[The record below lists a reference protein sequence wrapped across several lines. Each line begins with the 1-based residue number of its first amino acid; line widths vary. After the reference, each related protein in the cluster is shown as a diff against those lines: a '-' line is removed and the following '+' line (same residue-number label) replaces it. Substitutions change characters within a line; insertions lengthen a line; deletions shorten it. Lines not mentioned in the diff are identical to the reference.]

1 MELRE
6 YVRAVRR
13 RWPWILVP
21 VLLAMAGTAA
31 LTATGSPVYRSSM
44 VLFVTTAGTGDF
56 DLKTSRLNSYVALLT
71 GPRVASAVVA
81 ELQLPLSTQAMQEKI
96 TAEVQPGTDLI
107 AVAATDKSAAL
118 SRAIVTTASTTLAGL
133 ARQLDPPRAEALGP
147 SVAVAVAQDAV
158 TVPEP
163 NGLVRK
169 LAFAAVLGLLLG
181 ATAVALR
188 QTLRRTVMDE
198 RDLRQLGLDTVG
210 VISIDGRPGPAGGA
224 GCHPDQALAEAF
236 RRLRTVL
243 PDHGGGRGDGIGGS
257 LLLTGSVPDQG
268 TTAIACGLAIAT
280 AEAGTRV
287 VLVDANLRAPGV
299 GRYLSLDSTRGLAE
313 VLAGSA
319 NLYDV
324 LQDSEDGRLTVLPAG
339 YPPADPGEIL
349 AVPALGETIDI
360 LKTRFD
366 AVLVDTPPLQCV
378 ADAAVLSKVTDG
390 VLLVV
395 RAGKTRTADVERS
408 VDLLQRVGARLV
420 GAVVNALPRRVPGQA
435 PWNPADAMSSSQLPR
450 ATALPPGPVD
460 GWTMPDRRATDSK
473 PYAAGRNAA
482 GRNAAGQNDSG
493 NADTASTREQS
504 RVAGSASAQGRARVV
519 DLSAVARGRARVVS
533 ITDAGPSAP
542 AGDRGDPPTLPA
554 QREPDGKQ
562 RPGE

>member
-6 YVRAVRR
+6 YIRAVRR

-44 VLFVTTAGTGDF
+44 VLFVATAGTDDS
-56 DLKTSRLNSYVALLT
+56 DLRTSRLNSYVALLT

-81 ELQLPLSTQAMQEKI
+81 ELQLPLSTQSVQEKI
-96 TAEVQPGTDLI
+96 SAEVQPGTDLI
-107 AVAATDKSAAL
+107 AVTATDKSAEL
-118 SRAIVTTASTTLAGL
+118 SRAIVTTATTTLAGL
-133 ARQLDPPRAEALGP
+133 ARQLDLPRAEAHGP
-147 SVAVAVAQDAV
+147 SVAVTVAQDAV

-163 NGLVRK
+163 SGLGRK
-169 LAFAAVLGLLLG
+169 LGFAAVLGLLLG

-188 QTLRRTVMDE
+188 QALRRTVMDE

-210 VISIDGRPGPAGGA
+210 VISIDGQPGPAGGA
-224 GCHPDQALAEAF
+224 GYYPDQALAEAF

-243 PDHGGGRGDGIGGS
+243 PDHGGARRDGTGGS

-299 GRYLSLDSTRGLAE
+299 GRYMSLDSTRGLAE
-313 VLAGSA
+313 VLAGSVD
-319 NLYDV
+319 LYDV

-349 AVPALGETIDI
+349 AAPALSETIDI

-366 AVLVDTPPLQCV
+366 AVLVDAPPLQCE

-435 PWNPADAMSSSQLPR
+435 PWNPADAMSSSQPPQ

-460 GWTMPDRRATDSK
+460 GWNVPDQRVTDSK
-473 PYAAGRNAA
+473 PYAAGQ
-482 GRNAAGQNDSG
+482 NAAGQNAAG
-493 NADTASTREQS
+493 NADTAPTREQP

-519 DLSAVARGRARVVS
+519 DLSAVARGQARVVS
-533 ITDAGPSAP
+533 ITDAAPSAT
-542 AGDRGDPPTLPA
+542 AGDRSDPPTLPA
-554 QREPDGKQ
+554 QREPDGRQ